1 MYSSKPNILQLV
13 ALLIQYDIKHIVVS
27 PGSRNAPIVETI
39 EQHPFFR
46 CYTVVDERSAA
57 FFALGLILKT
67 GEAVAVCCTSG
78 TALLNYSSAVAEAFY
93 QQLPLVVISADRPQA
108 WIGQMDGQTLPQATV
123 FNTLVKQSI
132 QLNESKTS
140 EDAWYCNRLIN
151 EALTAASTTAP
162 GPVHINIAVSEPLF
176 DFEITKIPTERKIRS
191 YKASQQAC
199 FPFLKPLLDSSVRCM
214 LMIGQ
219 TDPHLSLSR
228 LLSKHLPSQHVVI
241 IAENIANTRGKGVIY
256 TIDDIIFALPE
267 NKAETFAPEILI
279 TCEGHIVSKRFKEFI
294 RQFPP
299 KIHIHVSPSGKAPD
313 LFQALTHTVQ
323 SEVEPFIDQLL
334 SNGSNVEKADYVTL
348 WHNQSQQINTR
359 TVAYCSKLA
368 YSDLQAMHLLFSKL
382 PEGVALHLANSSTI
396 RNAQLFSLP
405 ESTKLYC
412 NRGTNGIDGSMSTAV
427 GYAASKDELSVLVI
441 GDLSFFYDINALW
454 NKYVAGNL
462 RIVLL
467 NNGCGEI
474 FKRIHGLNQ
483 THALNSHIAYRH
495 HTSAQGW
502 CESLDITYLKAT
514 DTVSLKAG
522 IATLLSQEMRITRP
536 IILEV
541 FTADETNIETIRAYY
556 KQLKQL

>member
-13 ALLIQYDIKHIVVS
+13 ALLIEYDIKHIVVS

-108 WIGQMDGQTLPQATV
+108 WVGQMDGQTLPQAAV
-123 FNTLVKQSI
+123 FNTLVKQAV
-132 QLNESKTS
+132 QLNEPKTT
-140 EDAWYCNRLIN
+140 EDTWYCNRLIN
-151 EALTAASTTAP
+151 EALTAATATES
-162 GPVHINIAVSEPLF
+162 GPVHINMAISEPLF
-176 DFEITKIPTERKIRS
+176 DFNSTQIPNERKVTS
-191 YKASQQAC
+191 YKAPQHAC
-199 FPFLKPLLDSSVRCM
+199 MPFLKPLLDSYARCM
-214 LMIGQ
+214 LLIGQ
-219 TDPHLSLSR
+219 TDPHASLSH
-228 LLSKHLPSQHVVI
+228 LLSKHLPTQQLVVV
-241 IAENIANTRGKGVIY
+241 AENIANARGNGVIY
-256 TIDDIIFALPE
+256 NIDDIIFALPNDE
-267 NKAETFAPEILI
+267 AAMFAPELLI

-294 RQFPP
+294 RKFPP

-323 SEVEPFIDQLL
+323 SEVQPFVEQLL
-334 SNGSNVEKADYVTL
+334 TNVNNIDTATYVSL
-348 WHNQSQQINTR
+348 WHNKSLQINARATG
-359 TVAYCSKLA
+359 YCSKLA

-427 GYAASKDELSVLVI
+427 GYAAIKDELSVLVI

-454 NKYVAGNL
+454 NKYVTGNL

-483 THALNSHIAYRH
+483 THALNSHIAYQH

-502 CESLDITYLKAT
+502 CESLAITYLKAT

-522 IATLLSQEMRITRP
+522 IATLLSQEMQIERP

-541 FTADETNIETIRAYY
+541 FTNDETNMETIRAYY